1 MTGSC
6 EPSVSD
12 AGAGRSITLVRI
24 LDLPE
29 LTSARAAPAPVDL
42 GALLEF
48 CEARL
53 AQLNDRPGAED
64 TRLAAKSRE
73 RFAL

>member
-1 MTGSC
+1 
-6 EPSVSD
+6 VAD
-12 AGAGRSITLVRI
+12 AGAARSITLVRI

-29 LTSARAAPAPVDL
+29 LTSAKLPAARVDL
-42 GALLEF
+42 TDLVEF

-53 AQLNDRPGAED
+53 PQLNARPGSAD
-64 TRLAAKSRE
+64 TRLAVKSPE